1 MKKIAGYYRLSME
14 DDEVKVESNSI
25 TNQRLLIKKYVS
37 QDVELSQYEYCEF
50 YDDGYSGTTMDRPG
64 MQAML
69 EQIKNN
75 EIQVVVVKD
84 ISRFSRDYIELGT
97 YMEQIFP
104 FMGIRFIAITDHYDS
119 KDYISRTADM
129 DIAFKSLLA
138 DFYCKDV
145 SGKVK
150 SSLETKRKQGKYSTG
165 LTPFGYAKDQENP
178 YKLVVVPEEAEIV
191 RFIFQLSAEGNNLTQ
206 ICKRLNDEGVMT
218 PLEYKNLRKKQN
230 RKELM
235 RSTKFWQAG
244 TVRTILM
251 NESYIGNMVYEKT
264 EQSAVG
270 SGKKIVKP
278 RAEWKVFENHHV
290 PIIDRDTFAIVQMNF
305 GKRKIAER
313 KSIEYPLKGK
323 VFCGCCKRKLKIMKL
338 AGERLFFYCSYGK
351 ISSHV
356 GCMSESFSN
365 ETLEKIVLSE
375 IRRQLIFLTDV
386 EAVWQEEKVIRIERV
401 KEQERHL
408 VVLEKKLQELTE
420 QKAACLEE
428 YHVGNLNKEQFRE
441 KCTEITVLIQKT
453 KAEHE
458 RKRKEIEQQIQ
469 LLNKSAGNCKGLF
482 GYSDMKHLTR
492 EMVEAF
498 VDYIEI
504 DEKHQIDIHWTFND
518 QLNSDTN
525 NIAVV

>member
-14 DDEVKVESNSI
+14 DDEVKTESNSI
-25 TNQRLLIKKYVS
+25 TNQRLLIKKYVL
-37 QDVELSQYEYCEF
+37 QDEELSKYEYCEF
-50 YDDGYSGTTMDRPG
+50 YDDGYSGTTMNRPG

-69 EQIKNN
+69 EKIKDN
-75 EIQVVVVKD
+75 EIQAVIVKD

-119 KDYISRTADM
+119 KKCISRTVDM

-138 DFYCKDV
+138 DFYCKDI
-145 SGKVK
+145 SEKVK
-150 SSLETKRKQGKYSTG
+150 SSLEAKRKQGKYSTG
-165 LTPFGYAKDQENP
+165 LTPFGYAKDKEDP
-178 YKLVVVPEEAEIV
+178 YKLVIVPEEAEVV
-191 RFIFQLSAEGNNLTQ
+191 RYIFQLSAEGNNLTQ

-218 PLEYKNLRKKQN
+218 PLEYKNLRKKQK

-235 RSTKFWQAG
+235 CSTKFWQAG

-270 SGKKIVKP
+270 FGKKIVKP
-278 RAEWKVFENHHV
+278 RAEWKVFENHHI
-290 PIIDRDTFAIVQMNF
+290 PIVDKDMFASAQMNL
-305 GKRKIAER
+305 GKRKITER

-338 AGERLFFYCSYGK
+338 AGEKLFFYCCYEK

-356 GCMSESFSN
+356 GCMSGSFSN
-365 ETLEKIVLSE
+365 EILEKIVLSE
-375 IRRQLIFLTDV
+375 IRRQLLFLTDM
-386 EAVWQEEKVIRIERV
+386 EAAWQKEREILSKRI

-408 VVLEKKLQELTE
+408 TVLEKKQQELTE
-420 QKAACLEE
+420 QKVACLEE
-428 YHVGNLNKEQFRE
+428 YHAGNLNKEQFFE
-441 KCTEITVLIQKT
+441 KRTEIMVLIQEI
-453 KAEHE
+453 KAEYE
-458 RKRKEIEQQIQ
+458 RKNREKEKQIRS
-469 LLNKSAGNCKGLF
+469 LNELAGNSRGLL
-482 GYSDMKHLTR
+482 GYPNMKHLTR
-492 EMVEAF
+492 EIVESF
-498 VDYIEI
+498 VDHIEI
-504 DEKHQIDIHWTFND
+504 EGNQQIDIHWAFND
-518 QLNSDTN
+518 QLNSDRN